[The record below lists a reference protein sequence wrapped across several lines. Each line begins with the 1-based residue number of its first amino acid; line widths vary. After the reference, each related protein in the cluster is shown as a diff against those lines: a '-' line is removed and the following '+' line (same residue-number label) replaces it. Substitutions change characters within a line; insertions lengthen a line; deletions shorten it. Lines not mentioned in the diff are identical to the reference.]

1 MREAHWVKWLGE
13 MDWVNVDRD
22 SELVKEG
29 FDELGARKEGLD
41 EFRA

>member
-1 MREAHWVKWLGE
+1 MKWLGE

-22 SELVKEG
+22 SELVEEG
-29 FDELGARKEGLD
+29 FDELRARKEGLD